1 MLPATAN
8 WADEVQQQ
16 ANDMEVDDDVL
27 SISCETTDLL
37 DEPEPT
43 TSTSTATSTIQFELP
58 AYIEQR
64 NGGPRGGNR
73 PFTSQRG
80 RGRGGVSRGRGR
92 SFTLADA
99 LPQQLRRPQTGHR
112 GGAGSYQ
119 QVNRNKMAAQPKN
132 TGQRLSLHQQYQ
144 QQQQQQQQP
153 RQAPAPPMPRRDV
166 FYVLLATYSDPMIV
180 YKQAKV
186 SSEESTRLAKKS
198 FCGLTLVRVKSEAA
212 KRYVEC
218 EGVCMR
224 PQWKTLDKE
233 AFQRCSSWLIF
244 RDKFYN
250 YRNFTGIRHM
260 LEKRTEGSGYQS
272 IVWQSDNGGV
282 ERAVQKMP
290 EPFDATIVSNF
301 SYEFLRD
308 LASEEQFIADD
319 DVGFECANMPT
330 LERYR
335 SFYESATNFISQ
347 ERFPVRIY
355 HRLPAHMN
363 WLVDDMSVYLR
374 AAAEQKMRVSEQRG
388 GPVRGRVPSVD
399 FALLQTPRATETH
412 ISYHCIQRPNH
423 NCITCEICLF
433 EQYLPQLLQSVSNF
447 H

>member
-1 MLPATAN
+1 
-8 WADEVQQQ
+8 
-16 ANDMEVDDDVL
+16 
-27 SISCETTDLL
+27 
-37 DEPEPT
+37 
-43 TSTSTATSTIQFELP
+43 
-58 AYIEQR
+58 
-64 NGGPRGGNR
+64 
-73 PFTSQRG
+73 
-80 RGRGGVSRGRGR
+80 
-92 SFTLADA
+92 
-99 LPQQLRRPQTGHR
+99 
-112 GGAGSYQ
+112 
-119 QVNRNKMAAQPKN
+119 
-132 TGQRLSLHQQYQ
+132 
-144 QQQQQQQQP
+144 
-153 RQAPAPPMPRRDV
+153 
-166 FYVLLATYSDPMIV
+166 MIV
-180 YKQAKV
+180 YKQAKIT
-186 SSEESTRLAKKS
+186 SDESTRLAKKS

-218 EGVCMR
+218 EGICMR

-260 LEKRTEGSGYQS
+260 LEKRTEGAGYQS
-272 IVWQSDNGGV
+272 IVWQADNGGV

-290 EPFDATIVSNF
+290 EPLDATIVSNF

-308 LASEEQFIADD
+308 LANEEQFIADD
-319 DVGFECANMPT
+319 EVGFECPNMPT

-335 SFYESATNFISQ
+335 AFYESATNFIAQ

-355 HRLPAHMN
+355 HRLPAHMT

-374 AAAEQKMRVSEQRG
+374 AAAEQKIRTGEHRG
-388 GPVRGRVPSVD
+388 GPVRGRVPNVE

-433 EQYLPQLLQSVSNF
+433 EQYLPQLLHSVSNF
-447 H
+447 R